1 MQPNHVEYSIK
12 LEDGAVG
19 TRLTMDDRVDRMQG
33 GCSGTHIATGHL
45 ASYEYLSYGDYTWS
59 ARIHHSPNGGPP
71 PSNSFNC
78 FSTFVSGGGRAHN
91 ELAWC
96 FPATDEK
103 VGHPDKSGTEVH
115 MSYWVDATMHRA
127 IHTHDEDLSKA
138 VHSYTCRWR
147 ADGIDWLID
156 GVVVHQT
163 RGSGAT
169 THEIPWEPMSVRI
182 IL

>member
-1 MQPNHVEYSIK
+1 
-12 LEDGAVG
+12 
-19 TRLTMDDRVDRMQG
+19 
-33 GCSGTHIATGHL
+33 
-45 ASYEYLSYGDYTWS
+45 
-59 ARIHHSPNGGPP
+59 
-71 PSNSFNC
+71 
-78 FSTFVSGGGRAHN
+78 
-91 ELAWC
+91 
-96 FPATDEK
+96 
-103 VGHPDKSGTEVH
+103 

-182 IL
+182 I